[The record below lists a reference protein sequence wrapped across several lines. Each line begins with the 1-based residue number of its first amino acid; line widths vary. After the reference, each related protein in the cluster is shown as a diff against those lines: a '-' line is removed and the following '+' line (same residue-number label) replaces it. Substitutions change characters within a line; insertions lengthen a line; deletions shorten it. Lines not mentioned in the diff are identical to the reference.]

1 MSGVGT
7 QRRQRLGGASVG
19 SELDGAVGDVEEFSG
34 DIPLPEA
41 CEALFFDDSAHGR
54 EGALVCWAGTLAVG
68 GEGGRVGEGVDLE
81 LEADFD
87 DVQGGY
93 AEAVYSIVGR
103 VSC

>member
-19 SELDGAVGDVEEFSG
+19 SELDSAVDDVEEFSG

-41 CEALFFDDSAHGR
+41 GETLFFDDGAHGR

-93 AEAVYSIVGR
+93 AEAVYSIVGEI
-103 VSC
+103 SC